1 MDYIILP
8 PDELNEIAVD
18 LPLSKSVSNRVL
30 IISALTPGA
39 APLPEL
45 AECDDTRAIID
56 ALSDSDRQEVN
67 VGAAGTAMRFLTAF
81 FARQEG
87 RSVVLDGSE
96 RMRNRPISPLVDALR
111 KLGADIEY
119 VGKEGFPPLKINGK
133 RLAGGEV
140 EVDASVSSQ
149 FISALMMI
157 APTMEQGLTLRL
169 SGNVVSAPY
178 IVMTLRLMEQ
188 AGVEADFVGGNLVT
202 VKSGAYRPARF
213 EVDADWSAAAFW
225 MEIAALSTSEFDL
238 RRISPKSLQGDCA
251 AAGFF
256 EMLGVVTEETDEGV
270 HVSPSPEMHA
280 RLNINLSENP
290 DLAQP
295 LAVTACLLGVPFRF
309 AGLSTL
315 RDKETDRLAALVN
328 ELSKLSFDL
337 EIDDDALVW
346 EGYRR
351 PVDADIITIDTYS
364 DHRMAMSFAPVAI
377 YAPGIIVRD
386 VEVVSKSYPDYW
398 NHLVEAG
405 FNLIDPTELVGRKND
420 EEAEAEEAEE

>member
-1 MDYIILP
+1 
-8 PDELNEIAVD
+8 
-18 LPLSKSVSNRVL
+18 
-30 IISALTPGA
+30 
-39 APLPEL
+39 
-45 AECDDTRAIID
+45 
-56 ALSDSDRQEVN
+56 
-67 VGAAGTAMRFLTAF
+67 
-81 FARQEG
+81 
-87 RSVVLDGSE
+87 
-96 RMRNRPISPLVDALR
+96 
-111 KLGADIEY
+111 
-119 VGKEGFPPLKINGK
+119 
-133 RLAGGEV
+133 
-140 EVDASVSSQ
+140 
-149 FISALMMI
+149 
-157 APTMEQGLTLRL
+157 
-169 SGNVVSAPY
+169 
-178 IVMTLRLMEQ
+178 
-188 AGVEADFVGGNLVT
+188 
-202 VKSGAYRPARF
+202 
-213 EVDADWSAAAFW
+213 
-225 MEIAALSTSEFDL
+225 
-238 RRISPKSLQGDCA
+238 
-251 AAGFF
+251 
-256 EMLGVVTEETDEGV
+256 
-270 HVSPSPEMHA
+270 MHA

-346 EGYRR
+346 EGYRH